1 MFAVLPFYPT
11 QGIDM
16 RKSKVVLDF
25 VKLLV
30 AIKVEFYLNVI
41 DKLTGNIYFVASDVP
56 LSALSTAVAN
66 IQTAMLA
73 AEDGGYTAKSHLRDV
88 VKEADLLY
96 IREARYIDR
105 ISNGDETMILSSGF
119 HASKQPTPFNKPPI
133 AATDG
138 EHIGSVKLVG
148 KQAPNGRSCIW
159 QMYKGTALTE
169 DAVWVTI
176 ATTTA
181 ATYIHQGLESAQ
193 YYFFRMAIVT
203 PEGTT
208 DFCEPIRKLVV

>member
-1 MFAVLPFYPT
+1 VFAVLPFYPT

-30 AIKVEFYLNVI
+30 AIKVEFYLNLI

-159 QMYKGTALTE
+159 QMYKGTVLTE

>member
-1 MFAVLPFYPT
+1 MATFTGLGGRFPVDWVATFTGIRILPFYPT

-119 HASKQPTPFNKPPI
+119 HASKQPTPFNQPPI

-138 EHIGSVKLVG
+138 GAYRIS
-148 KQAPNGRSCIW
+148 
-159 QMYKGTALTE
+159 
-169 DAVWVTI
+169 
-176 ATTTA
+176 
-181 ATYIHQGLESAQ
+181 
-193 YYFFRMAIVT
+193 
-203 PEGTT
+203 
-208 DFCEPIRKLVV
+208 

>member
-41 DKLTGNIYFVASDVP
+41 DKLTGNIYFVTSDVP

-73 AEDGGYTAKSHLRDV
+73 AEDGGYTAKSHLKDV
-88 VKEADLLY
+88 VKEADDLFT
-96 IREARYIDR
+96 REARYVNR
-105 ISNGDETMILSSGF
+105 ISNGDETMLLSSGF
-119 HASKQPTPFNKPPI
+119 HVSKQPTPFNKPPI
-133 AATDG
+133 AAIDG

-148 KQAPNGRSCIW
+148 KQDAHGRACIW
-159 QMYKGTALTE
+159 QLYKGSILQE
-169 DAVWVTI
+169 DAIWVTI
-176 ATTTA
+176 ATTTS
-181 ATYIHQGLESAQ
+181 ATYIHEGLESAQ
-193 YYFFRMAIVT
+193 YYYFRMAIVT
-203 PEGTT
+203 PDGTT

>member
-193 YYFFRMAIVT
+193 YYFFRMAIIT

>member
-119 HASKQPTPFNKPPI
+119 HASKQPTPFNQPPI

-138 EHIGSVKLVG
+138 GAYRIS
-148 KQAPNGRSCIW
+148 
-159 QMYKGTALTE
+159 
-169 DAVWVTI
+169 
-176 ATTTA
+176 
-181 ATYIHQGLESAQ
+181 
-193 YYFFRMAIVT
+193 
-203 PEGTT
+203 
-208 DFCEPIRKLVV
+208 

>member
-41 DKLTGNIYFVASDVP
+41 DKLTGNIYFVTSDVP

-159 QMYKGTALTE
+159 QMYKGTVLTE

>member
-73 AEDGGYTAKSHLRDV
+73 AEDGGVHGQ
-88 VKEADLLY
+88 
-96 IREARYIDR
+96 I
-105 ISNGDETMILSSGF
+105 
-119 HASKQPTPFNKPPI
+119 AS
-133 AATDG
+133 
-138 EHIGSVKLVG
+138 
-148 KQAPNGRSCIW
+148 
-159 QMYKGTALTE
+159 
-169 DAVWVTI
+169 
-176 ATTTA
+176 
-181 ATYIHQGLESAQ
+181 
-193 YYFFRMAIVT
+193 
-203 PEGTT
+203 
-208 DFCEPIRKLVV
+208 

>member
-159 QMYKGTALTE
+159 QMYKGTVLTE

>member
-1 MFAVLPFYPT
+1 
-11 QGIDM
+11 M

-41 DKLTGNIYFVASDVP
+41 DKLTGNIYFLTSDVP

-159 QMYKGTALTE
+159 QMYKGTVLTE

>member
-159 QMYKGTALTE
+159 QMYKGTLLTE

-193 YYFFRMAIVT
+193 YYFFRMAIIT

>member
-66 IQTAMLA
+66 IHTAMLA

-159 QMYKGTALTE
+159 QMYKGTVLTE